1 MAKRKTVTIEDQ
13 YMGAEPT
20 WEKQNDWSE
29 AEFCSNVGWALN
41 WYNYFYDKKSSR
53 KTLVDYLKKHKYDK
67 DTIACVQ
74 KAPEWTF
81 GSTLIAL
88 VKMRNNGLERSCDG
102 ANTSSFFENSIAK
115 VVEYGRA
122 SVEVTEEPKQTA
134 PVVSIQQRMLETAS
148 SLTDPIEE
156 AIESFSKNGWKSD
169 FDTFAYLQKEQ
180 VKGMIAQKMLGFYS
194 GEADELEEVL
204 LGKDEQLVE
213 GYSHMKKAHL
223 KAYAKFMRGICDDLE
238 RWISNQKATRK
249 PRKVKAKPASK
260 VVEKLQYCKSN
271 TEYKV
276 QSVAPEK
283 VVGAQQLWVFNV
295 KTKQLGVYNAYSRE
309 GLSVKGTTL
318 IGWEESTSIKKTLRK
333 PEEGIKRCLDGGKI
347 VLRKLMDELTTKE
360 SPCNGRINKDTV
372 LLRVL

>member
-1 MAKRKTVTIEDQ
+1 MAKRKNVTIEDQ

-20 WEKQNDWSE
+20 WDKQNDWSE
-29 AEFCSNVGWALN
+29 SEFRSNVAAALN

-102 ANTSSFFENSIAK
+102 ANTASFFENSIAK

-148 SLTDPIEE
+148 NLTDPIEE
-156 AIESFSKNGWKSD
+156 AIESFPENGWKSD

-180 VKGMIAQKMLGFYS
+180 VKGMIAQKILGFYS
-194 GEADELEEVL
+194 GEADELEEAL

-260 VVEKLQYCKSN
+260 VVEKLQYCKAN

-295 KTKQLGVYNAYSRE
+295 KTKQLGVYNAYSRD

-318 IGWEESTSIKKTLRK
+318 IGYEESTSIKKTLRK

>member
-20 WEKQNDWSE
+20 WNDQYDLSE
-29 AEFCSNVGWALN
+29 SEFKVKVGSALN

-53 KTLVDYLKKHKYDK
+53 KTLVDYLKRHKYDK
-67 DTIACVQ
+67 DTIQCVQ
-74 KAPEWTF
+74 KAPEWSF

-102 ANTSSFFENSIAK
+102 ANTQSFFDGK
-115 VVEYGRA
+115 VEEIVKHGEA
-122 SVEVTEEPKQTA
+122 VVEVTEESKPTA
-134 PVVSIQQRMLETAS
+134 PVVSIQQRMLETAA

-156 AIESFSKNGWKSD
+156 AIESFSDNGYKSD

-194 GEADELEEVL
+194 GEANELEEAL

-213 GYSHMKKAHL
+213 GYSHLTKKQL
-223 KAYAKFMRGICDDLE
+223 KAYATFMRGICDDFE
-238 RWISNQKATRK
+238 RWINNAKATRK
-249 PRKVKAKPASK
+249 PRKVKAKPIAK
-260 VVEKLQYCKSN
+260 QVEKVQYCKQN
-271 TEYKV
+271 TEYKI
-276 QSVAPEK
+276 QSIPPEK
-283 VVGAQQLWVFNV
+283 IIGAMQLWTFNV
-295 KTKQLGVYNAYSRE
+295 KTRQLAVYNSYTRD
-309 GLSVKGTTL
+309 GFTVKGTTL
-318 IGWEESTSIKKTLRK
+318 QGWEEKTSIKKTLRK

-347 VLRKLMDELTTKE
+347 VLRKLMEEITTKE
-360 SPCNGRINKDTV
+360 SPCNGRLNSDTV